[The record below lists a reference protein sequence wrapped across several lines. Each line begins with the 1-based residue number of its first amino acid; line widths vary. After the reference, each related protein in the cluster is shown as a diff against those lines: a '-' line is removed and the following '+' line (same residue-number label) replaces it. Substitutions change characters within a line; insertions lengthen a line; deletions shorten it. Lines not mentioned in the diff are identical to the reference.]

1 MSEENTNFKDHVN
14 HLERQCIERENE
26 LEMKLNMQG
35 VDTKGLPVF
44 NIPLLSQQMV
54 NDEYVNGL
62 VKIKGDYSKD
72 FQSMIFDPNT
82 SITED
87 ITG

>member
-1 MSEENTNFKDHVN
+1 MSEVNTNFKDHVN

-44 NIPLLSQQMV
+44 NIPLLS
-54 NDEYVNGL
+54 
-62 VKIKGDYSKD
+62 
-72 FQSMIFDPNT
+72 
-82 SITED
+82 
-87 ITG
+87 